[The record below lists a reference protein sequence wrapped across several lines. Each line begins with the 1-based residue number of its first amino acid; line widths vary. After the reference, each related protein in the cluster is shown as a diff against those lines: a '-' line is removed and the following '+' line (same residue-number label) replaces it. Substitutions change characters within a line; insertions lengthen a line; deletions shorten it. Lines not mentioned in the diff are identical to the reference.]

1 VKHDERDRDGARR
14 QGRGAGHDED
24 LVRTVALGGAPA
36 PAGALD
42 ETLPVN
48 GGGER
53 NGGRGSGGRSW
64 RGAGKP
70 GGGAGSARFDAARF
84 DGAQYGRFR
93 MGEPPELDAPP
104 EPHAP
109 PELDVPT
116 SGDPDDPQQR
126 GGRLTRRVLFAAA
139 GLSLVGAGGYAAARA
154 VGGRGSRPAAASG
167 PATGSP
173 SGAPAPA
180 RSAAASAAAPSAS
193 ASGPGDL
200 SSSSAAAPPPAP
212 PSPGATAG
220 GDGPTSGAP
229 GGGTVQ
235 TQPQFYIHA
244 GPKMIALTLDDGPSN
259 VYTPQVLDL
268 LAQYKI
274 TATFCMIGEQ
284 IAANA
289 SLVREVAAAGHA
301 IVNHTW
307 NHADQSKL
315 SLSAVRSQ
323 IQRANDALSDVG
335 VHPAIFRAPYGAWSP
350 TVFRACADANLR
362 PLDWS
367 VDPQDWARPGTSA
380 IVSRI
385 MKNTRTGS
393 IILEHDGGG
402 DRSQTVAALKIVL
415 PQLLDAG
422 YRFTGV

>member
-1 VKHDERDRDGARR
+1 MKHDQWDRDEARR
-14 QGRGAGHDED
+14 QGRGAYHDED
-24 LVRTVALGGAPA
+24 LKRTVALGGAPA

-48 GGGER
+48 ADP
-53 NGGRGSGGRSW
+53 GR
-64 RGAGKP
+64 P
-70 GGGAGSARFDAARF
+70 GGGGPAHFDAARFEGAGFGGAGIEARF
-84 DGAQYGRFR
+84 DGAQYGRYR
-93 MGEPPELDAPP
+93 WGRAPEANIPALVDEAEPR
-104 EPHAP
+104 
-109 PELDVPT
+109 
-116 SGDPDDPQQR
+116 S

-139 GLSLVGAGGYAAARA
+139 GLSLVGGGGYAAARA
-154 VGGRGSRPAAASG
+154 VSTRDSRPAAASG
-167 PATGSP
+167 PASGSP
-173 SGAPAPA
+173 PGAPQPTHAAGAPVD
-180 RSAAASAAAPSAS
+180 APSSS

-200 SSSSAAAPPPAP
+200 SSSSAAAPPPPP
-212 PSPGATAG
+212 PSASAGPSRGA
-220 GDGPTSGAP
+220 SSSAP
-229 GGGTVQ
+229 GLGAAQ
-235 TQPQFYIHA
+235 TQPEYYIHA
-244 GPKMIALTLDDGPSN
+244 GAKMIALTLDDGPSN
-259 VYTPQVLDL
+259 VYTPQVLEL

-274 TATFCMIGEQ
+274 TATFCMIGQQ

-323 IQRANDALSDVG
+323 IQRANDALAHVG
-335 VHPAIFRAPYGAWSP
+335 VHPSIFRAPYGAWSP
-350 TVFRACADANLR
+350 TVFQACAEANLR
-362 PLDWS
+362 LLDWS
-367 VDPQDWARPGTSA
+367 VDPEDWSRPGTSV

-393 IILEHDGGG
+393 IVLEHDGGG

-422 YRFTGV
+422 YRFTSV

>member
-48 GGGER
+48 GDHGNAGP
-53 NGGRGSGGRSW
+53 GR
-64 RGAGKP
+64 
-70 GGGAGSARFDAARF
+70 AGSARFD
-84 DGAQYGRFR
+84 GAQHGRYR
-93 MGEPPELDAPP
+93 LGQPPEASEASEAS
-104 EPHAP
+104 EPH
-109 PELDVPT
+109 VPALA
-116 SGDPDDPQQR
+116 DPRRR

-154 VGGRGSRPAAASG
+154 VSTRNSRLTAASG
-167 PATGSP
+167 PASGSP
-173 SGAPAPA
+173 SGAAPQPT
-180 RSAAASAAAPSAS
+180 RSAGGAPGTAPSAS
-193 ASGPGDL
+193 ASSPSDV
-200 SSSSAAAPPPAP
+200 SSSSAAPPPPAP
-212 PSPGATAG
+212 PSSTSAGPSGGASAS
-220 GDGPTSGAP
+220 SGAP
-229 GGGTVQ
+229 GAGTVQ
-235 TQPQFYIHA
+235 TQPEFYIHA

-274 TATFCMIGEQ
+274 TATFCMIGQQ

-289 SLVREVAAAGHA
+289 SLVREVVSAGHA

-315 SLSAVRSQ
+315 SLAAVRSQ
-323 IQRANDALSDVG
+323 ILRANDALASVG

-350 TVFRACADANLR
+350 TVFQACAEADLR

-367 VDPQDWARPGTSA
+367 IDPKDWSRPGTSV

-415 PQLLDAG
+415 PQLLEAG